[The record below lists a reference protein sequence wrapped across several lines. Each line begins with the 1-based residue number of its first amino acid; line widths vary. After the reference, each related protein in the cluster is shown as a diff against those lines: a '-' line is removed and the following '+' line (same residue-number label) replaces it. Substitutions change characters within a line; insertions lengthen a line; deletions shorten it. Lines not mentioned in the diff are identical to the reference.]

1 VPFDR
6 PEADVPLAPLST
18 LGVGGAARWFARA
31 TSVSDVIAAH
41 GWAAARGAALF
52 VLGGGSNLVIADK
65 GFDGVV
71 LQVALRGVKAAV
83 EGEDTIVTAGAGELW
98 DPLVDFTVSRELAG
112 IECLSGIPG
121 TVGGTPIQNVGAY
134 GQEVAS
140 SIESVT
146 AFDRREQRTVT
157 LSASECGFAYRMSRF
172 KQHDAGRFVV
182 CEVAFRLR
190 PGAGTAT
197 YPDLVEYLSRD
208 GVASSGVRDVRE
220 AVLAVRRRKGMV
232 IDTTDS
238 DTRSVG
244 SFFMNPVV
252 DRATFERLAASS
264 SSGADPSAFARRTS
278 AHGSGP
284 RVPHFAMET
293 GEVKI
298 PAAWLIEWSGF
309 GRGHIDGAVGLSTK
323 HPLAIINRAGAT
335 ARNVVRFARRIK
347 TSVRDRFGINLRPE
361 PVFVGFNADDPD
373 VASLTS

>member
-1 VPFDR
+1 M
-6 PEADVPLAPLST
+6 
-18 LGVGGAARWFARA
+18 
-31 TSVSDVIAAH
+31 
-41 GWAAARGAALF
+41 
-52 VLGGGSNLVIADK
+52 IADE
-65 GFDGVV
+65 GFDGLVP
-71 LQVALRGVKAAV
+71 QVALRGVGGRRERGTRSSRPEQAN
-83 EGEDTIVTAGAGELW
+83 W
-98 DPLVDFTVSRELAG
+98 DPLVDFTVSRGLAG

-121 TVGGTPIQNVGAY
+121 TVGGTPIQNVGAH
-134 GQEVAS
+134 ARRS
-140 SIESVT
+140 PPIESVT
-146 AFDRREQRTVT
+146 AFDRREQRTVIRPPRNAD
-157 LSASECGFAYRMSRF
+157 SPYRMSRF
-172 KQHDAGRFVV
+172 KQHDTGRFVV

-190 PGAGTAT
+190 SGAGTAT

-232 IDTTDS
+232 IDTSDP

-252 DRATFERLAASS
+252 DRATFERLAASW
-264 SSGADPSAFARRTS
+264 SSGADP
-278 AHGSGP
+278 SGP
-284 RVPHFAMET
+284 RVPHFAMEN

-298 PAAWLIEWSGF
+298 PAAWLIERSGF

-361 PVFVGFNADDPD
+361 PVFIGFNADDPD